1 MNGTVLLWI
10 LTAACLKIGRPHMAR
25 HVVLLAEAGLA
36 VDNWLEYY
44 DGKLGGK
51 DPAGK
56 SAALAQE
63 LARRRSTFEI
73 MA

>member
-1 MNGTVLLWI
+1 
-10 LTAACLKIGRPHMAR
+10 MAR